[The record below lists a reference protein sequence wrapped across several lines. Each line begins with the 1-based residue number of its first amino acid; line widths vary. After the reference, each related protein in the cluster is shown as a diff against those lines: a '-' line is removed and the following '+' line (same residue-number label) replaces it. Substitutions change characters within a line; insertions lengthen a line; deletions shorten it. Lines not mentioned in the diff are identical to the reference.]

1 MSFSQEL
8 VKISALNIIFFLI
21 VPMSD
26 REINHVD
33 DEDSEIEGS
42 SDGPLEI

>member
-1 MSFSQEL
+1 MITAPL
-8 VKISALNIIFFLI
+8 
-21 VPMSD
+21 SD
-26 REINHVD
+26 RDVNDVD